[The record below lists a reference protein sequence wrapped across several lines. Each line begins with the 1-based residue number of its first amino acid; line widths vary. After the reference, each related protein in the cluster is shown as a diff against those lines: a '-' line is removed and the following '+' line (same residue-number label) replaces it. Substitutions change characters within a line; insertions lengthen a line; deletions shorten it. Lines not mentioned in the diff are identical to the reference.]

1 MVPISLNG
9 LTKTLLI
16 SRHVGT
22 FADSIQHKLDL
33 VVEGHQ
39 MLSEKIDRVEE
50 GLNGRIDCVVRKL
63 DAVAAQGSATA
74 VRLETVSAKIDGKR
88 SQRYGLLSYL

>member
-1 MVPISLNG
+1 MNENDFGKIESM
-9 LTKTLLI
+9 I

-39 MLSEKIDRVEE
+39 RPKELGHS
-50 GLNGRIDCVVRKL
+50 
-63 DAVAAQGSATA
+63 
-74 VRLETVSAKIDGKR
+74 
-88 SQRYGLLSYL
+88 